1 MSDSLWPRTTAWEAS
16 LSFTISWNLL
26 RFLSSELVML
36 SNHYIL
42 CCPFLLLPSIFPNV
56 RIFSNESALGSRWP
70 VTGASTSAS
79 VLPMNIQGWFPLG
92 LTSLISLQSKGL
104 SRVFSSTTIPWH
116 QYFGAQPSLWSS
128 SHIRTWLLEKSYDCS
143 YIFYHPYVTT
153 IL

>member
-79 VLPMNIQGWFPLG
+79 VLPMNIQGWFPLR
-92 LTSLISLQSKGL
+92 LTDLISLLEL
-104 SRVFSSTTIPWH
+104 SSVFSSTTVWKH
-116 QYFGAQPSLWSS
+116 QVFGAQAILITCLPITLQVDALG
-128 SHIRTWLLEKSYDCS
+128 WLQKRHGPE
-143 YIFYHPYVTT
+143 I
-153 IL
+153 